1 MRTYILAIGIN
12 KYSPERYGSGN
23 NLSECVNDAWEFTK
37 AMPAD
42 YRIVLID
49 SDATYANVINILEKH
64 SREAKAGDRVI
75 WYQSSHGT
83 QGSPMLN
90 WSIPT
95 GRCMQDRILWD
106 FELPAIFKKFRKG
119 VQVITISDCCYS
131 ESNSRDVMAPPMEG
145 ITAKRLILP
154 KEVVPEKAPTKKS
167 LRGAE
172 CSIINISAS
181 RFNQVA
187 WEAKG
192 KGGFFT
198 NAFLESCVAGNSLKK
213 IIYDTQRRI
222 PASLNQHPVMEYH
235 NARALIG
242 QPFMK

>member
-1 MRTYILAIGIN
+1 MKTFLICVGIN
-12 KYSPERYGSGN
+12 KYNPQRYGSGSS
-23 NLSECVNDAWEFTK
+23 LTECVNDCDKFIK
-37 AMPAD
+37 AFFAD
-42 YRIVLID
+42 DLIRLTD
-49 SDATYANVINILEKH
+49 SEATYGNLLSALQEYA
-64 SREAKAGDRVI
+64 REAKAGDRVV

-95 GRCMQDRILWD
+95 ARCMHDRVLWD
-106 FELPAIFKKFRKG
+106 FELPAVFKQFRKG
-119 VQVITISDCCYS
+119 VQVVTISDCCYS
-131 ESNSRDVMAPPMEG
+131 ESNSRAVMAPPMEG
-145 ITAKRLILP
+145 ITAKRLVLP
-154 KEVVPEKAPTKKS
+154 KEETPEKTPTKKS

-181 RFNQVA
+181 RFNEVA

-198 NAFLESCVAGNSLKK
+198 NAFLESIIPGNSLKK

-235 NARALIG
+235 NARALIPL
-242 QPFMK
+242 PFV